1 MKDAITPAPQPDE
14 MSAAMTAPDTDQTWI
29 ILGATSSM
37 ARAFA
42 RKVADQG
49 AFVLLA
55 GRDMEDLERSATD
68 LRARGLHAEAIAFDA
83 RKPKTFSPIIDRA
96 NQVTGTI
103 NAAVFVGSMPPQ
115 SEIDKDPS
123 LIEGTVADSFT
134 GPATFLQQLAP
145 IIEERGAGTVV
156 GVGSVAGD
164 RGRIGNYV
172 YGSAKA
178 GFATYLSGLR
188 NRLTRTGGHVVTVK
202 PGFVDTA
209 MTWDVDGMFLVA
221 SPEKVASDILKAV
234 KKKKNVIY
242 TPFFWRYIMLIIR
255 HIPEFIFK
263 KMSI

>member
-1 MKDAITPAPQPDE
+1 MKDN
-14 MSAAMTAPDTDQTWI
+14 MTNLPDTVTDETWI

-42 RKVADQG
+42 RKVASEG

-68 LRARGLHAEAIAFDA
+68 MRARGQHAEAIKFDA
-83 RKPKTFSPIIDRA
+83 RNPKTFDPIIDR
-96 NQVTGTI
+96 VSEVVGVI

-115 SEIDKDPS
+115 DAIDEDPS
-123 LIEGTVADSFT
+123 LIDGTVMDSYA
-134 GPATFLQQLAP
+134 GPARFLQKLAP
-145 IIEERGAGTVV
+145 VIEARGAGTVV

-188 NRLTRTGGHVVTVK
+188 NRLTRAGGHVVTVK

-209 MTWDVDGMFLVA
+209 MTWDVEGMFLVA
-221 SPEKVASDILKAV
+221 TPEKVAGDISNAV

>member
-1 MKDAITPAPQPDE
+1 MQQ
-14 MSAAMTAPDTDQTWI
+14 SWI

-37 ARAFA
+37 ARAMA
-42 RKVADQG
+42 RRLAKEG
-49 AFVLLA
+49 ATLFLC
-55 GRDMEDLERSATD
+55 GRDMDDLAATAAD
-68 LRARGLHAEAIAFDA
+68 CLARGAPTAEAWPFDA
-83 RKPKTFSPIIDRA
+83 RNTDTFAEIIERA
-96 NQVTGTI
+96 TTEEGVI
-103 NAAVFVGSMPPQ
+103 NCAVFVGSMPEQ
-115 SEIDKDPS
+115 SDIDATPA
-123 LIEGTVADSFT
+123 LIAGVVTDSHT
-134 GPATFLQQLAP
+134 GPATFLHMLAP
-145 IIEERGAGTVV
+145 HIEARGQGTVV

-188 NRLTRTGGHVVTVK
+188 NRLTRAGGHVVTVK

-209 MTWDVDGMFLVA
+209 MTWGIEGMFLVA
-221 SPEKVASDILKAV
+221 SPDAVAGDILTAV
-234 KKKKNVIY
+234 AKKKNVIY